1 MCVVCMWLL
10 SEGRRVLWQEALL
23 FKRPQSHTHKTQGR
37 SISQGQ
43 GNKTVS
49 PGLGVSKVEIMLEWP
64 RRRCPVV
71 PSEMEEMENQRKFDL
86 PLMWPCTV
94 LKQWPSPKTLSL
106 CKLCSDATATF
117 YLIGVFTFSLPMYTY
132 LDQVRRAVLP
142 SAFAHTIHFSW

>member
-1 MCVVCMWLL
+1 MCYVVIIWREE
-10 SEGRRVLWQEALL
+10 SFVTGSAFIQETLI
-23 FKRPQSHTHKTQGR
+23 THIQNTGSQHLTR
-37 SISQGQ
+37 SRKQ
-43 GNKTVS
+43 TVN

-132 LDQVRRAVLP
+132 LDQVRRALLP
-142 SAFAHTIHFSW
+142 SALAHTIHFSY